1 MKVKVIISIFLGIC
15 TLIAC
20 TPKESLNPTDLEGLK
35 TMLSSKNQEL
45 SNLKKEIASL
55 EEQINGLTTKD
66 QIKKTLVTI
75 DTIAKQTF
83 KQFTE
88 VQAFVAAEDF
98 VNASSE
104 VGGLLTGV
112 FAKEGD
118 YVKRGKLI
126 ASVDMSPMED
136 QLKELKTSYSL
147 ANTIFERQERLW
159 KQNIGSELQFLEAK
173 SNKERLEQSISAM
186 ENTLK
191 KKHIYAPIS
200 GFVDR
205 EFLNPGEI
213 AGPGMPVVNILN
225 TSKLKLVADVPENY
239 LGTVNKGDIV
249 EIYFPAIDLKTSA
262 KVNMLGRSIDPSNRT
277 FKLEL
282 DVSKYAKEIKPNLLA
297 KVNLNNYSNPEAI
310 ALQTDLVQKDVSGKS
325 FVYTAVLDSNEMV
338 ARQVLVSTGKSYDN
352 QIEITS
358 GLKEDDLI
366 IVKGARSVNNGN
378 PLTIQNEQ

>member
-1 MKVKVIISIFLGIC
+1 
-15 TLIAC
+15 
-20 TPKESLNPTDLEGLK
+20 
-35 TMLSSKNQEL
+35 
-45 SNLKKEIASL
+45 
-55 EEQINGLTTKD
+55 
-66 QIKKTLVTI
+66 
-75 DTIAKQTF
+75 
-83 KQFTE
+83 
-88 VQAFVAAEDF
+88 
-98 VNASSE
+98 
-104 VGGLLTGV
+104 LLTGV

-262 KVNMLGRSIDPSNRT
+262 KVNMLGRSIDPST
-277 FKLEL
+277 EL
-282 DVSKYAKEIKPNLLA
+282 
-297 KVNLNNYSNPEAI
+297 LN
-310 ALQTDLVQKDVSGKS
+310 
-325 FVYTAVLDSNEMV
+325 
-338 ARQVLVSTGKSYDN
+338 
-352 QIEITS
+352 
-358 GLKEDDLI
+358 
-366 IVKGARSVNNGN
+366 
-378 PLTIQNEQ
+378 